1 MSGAATSQS
10 ARHRIIIS
18 LLALSD
24 AIAAI
29 LLAADLLVVCGTVL
43 LRFLFNAPVEW
54 ADDVARG
61 LMVGSSFFGAASAL
75 ARHENVGVAFFVDKL
90 PSGLRRVVEATGAG
104 LMTVIAGTVAFNAI
118 KLGWLTTGQ
127 TSGSGLPL
135 QLTFYPMGVGALLM
149 TIFAADL
156 FCSRPLRD
164 MIGAVVTMALIVGLY
179 WAWDDLAP
187 SSLPSSGMLMLAGFL
202 ITLCGGLPIGFALA
216 LAALTFIWV
225 EGTLPGVI
233 FAQQMARG
241 IDNFVLL
248 AIPFF
253 ILVGYLMEANGMS
266 GRLIELLQR
275 AAGRMRGGLNV
286 VMVTSMVLFSGIS
299 GSKMADVAAVGS
311 VLIPAARRSRQSPGG
326 AVALLAASAIMAE
339 TIPPC
344 INLIILGFV
353 TNLSI
358 GGLFVAGLLPAAL
371 MALALIAVSI
381 IFGKRAAASDQARA
395 PVSGLWS
402 GAIASFGL
410 IFMIFAGF
418 KSGFATATEI
428 SAFAA
433 VYALVV
439 GPVMFGELGFKTAAN
454 SFIQAATRSGLV
466 LFIVAAAQSLAFILT
481 LQQVPHMLGDTLLA
495 LSGAHGTWLFVL
507 LSIAVLIVMGSV
519 LEGAAALIIF
529 GPLLLPV
536 ATKLG
541 VDPLHFGVVLVIS
554 MGLGLFAPPLGLG
567 LYGACLIGNVAIEQT
582 VKPMLGYL
590 GLLLLCLLGDRL
602 RAVHQH
608 GLAARVRLLRGQA
621 RPTQPPPGTS
631 GWIASSPGLL
641 AMTGREGTA
650 TLSPSL
656 RAQRSN
662 PSRAIRSGSRVCEKS
677 NTITMEPQR
686 QRSSRL
692 SASPPSPKPGHE
704 SARQELLPTAT
715 LRMALRAEAK
725 SSHPM
730 RAAPL
735 PICGMR
741 KSRKP
746 LETPTA

>member
-1 MSGAATSQS
+1 MSGAALSPG
-10 ARHRIIIS
+10 AGHRFITS
-18 LLALSD
+18 LLILSD
-24 AIAAI
+24 ATAAI
-29 LLAADLLVVCGTVL
+29 LLAADLLVVCGSVL

-75 ARHENVGVAFFVDKL
+75 ARSENLGVAFFIDR
-90 PSGLRRVVEATGAG
+90 LRPGARAVIDAIG
-104 LMTVIAGTVAFNAI
+104 ALLVTVIAGYVAYNAI
-118 KLGWLTTGQ
+118 KLGGLTTGQ

-135 QLTFYPMGVGALLM
+135 ELTFYPMGAGALFM
-149 TIFAADL
+149 TIFAADV
-156 FCSRPLRD
+156 FRRRPLRD
-164 MIGAVVTMALIVGLY
+164 MIAALAVTGLIVGLY
-179 WAWDDLAP
+179 LALDWLQP
-187 SSLPSSGMLMLAGFL
+187 EWVPSSGTLMLAGFF
-202 ITLCGGLPIGFALA
+202 ITLFGGLPIGFALA

-266 GRLIELLQR
+266 VRLIELLQR
-275 AAGRMRGGLNV
+275 AVGRMRGGLNV

-311 VLIPAARRSRQSPGG
+311 VLIPAARRSRQNPGS
-326 AVALLAASAIMAE
+326 AVALLAASAVMAE

-353 TNLSI
+353 ANLSI
-358 GGLFVAGLLPAAL
+358 GGLFVAGLLPAGL

-381 IFGKRAAASDQARA
+381 LFAKSRASLELEPRPAMT
-395 PVSGLWS
+395 GLWS

-428 SAFAA
+428 SAFAV

-439 GPVMFGELGFKTAAN
+439 GSLVFRELGLKTAAH
-454 SFIQAATRSGLV
+454 SFVQAATRSGLV

-481 LQQVPHMLGDTLLA
+481 LQQVPHAVGEMMLS
-495 LSGAHGTWLFVL
+495 LSGAHGTWLFML

-536 ATKLG
+536 AVRLG
-541 VDPLHFGVVLVIS
+541 IDPLHFGVVLVIA
-554 MGLGLFAPPLGLG
+554 MGIGLFAPPLGLG
-567 LYGACLIGNVAIEQT
+567 LYGACLIGNVPIEQT
-582 VKPMLGYL
+582 VKPILGYL
-590 GLLLLCLLGDRL
+590 GLLLACLLVIAFVPGISTAL
-602 RAVHQH
+602 PRAF
-608 GLAARVRLLRGQA
+608 GY
-621 RPTQPPPGTS
+621 
-631 GWIASSPGLL
+631 
-641 AMTGREGTA
+641 
-650 TLSPSL
+650 
-656 RAQRSN
+656 
-662 PSRAIRSGSRVCEKS
+662 
-677 NTITMEPQR
+677 
-686 QRSSRL
+686 
-692 SASPPSPKPGHE
+692 
-704 SARQELLPTAT
+704 
-715 LRMALRAEAK
+715 
-725 SSHPM
+725 
-730 RAAPL
+730 
-735 PICGMR
+735 
-741 KSRKP
+741 
-746 LETPTA
+746 